1 MLDGLPDILIIFN
14 NRPGSF
20 ASRTVH
26 PTHRQVRFPM
36 MCWQWGQCLRWKKA
50 PAPPLPYMKNFDM
63 IAVVGLTAGAILIA
77 WQILAR
83 FSKSRISLKH
93 DLEILNLLPPTSVY
107 ADKLRKRVEA
117 RLKKNYGDGDATSW
131 FGFTFA
137 AVIFVVFAVVTY
149 MNFVGDRMMVGA
161 ITSALCLL
169 SLLSAVCQ
177 ISPSK
182 E

>member
-1 MLDGLPDILIIFN
+1 
-14 NRPGSF
+14 
-20 ASRTVH
+20 
-26 PTHRQVRFPM
+26 
-36 MCWQWGQCLRWKKA
+36 
-50 PAPPLPYMKNFDM
+50 MKNFDM
-63 IAVVGLTAGAILIA
+63 IAVVALTAGAILIV

-107 ADKLRKRVEA
+107 ADKLRRRVEA
-117 RLKKNYGDGDATSW
+117 RLKKNYGDEKETSW
-131 FGFTFA
+131 FGFVFA
-137 AVIFVVFAVVTY
+137 GVVFVVFAVVTY
-149 MNFVGDRMMVGA
+149 INFIDDRLMIGA

-177 ISPSK
+177 ISPSQ

>member
-1 MLDGLPDILIIFN
+1 
-14 NRPGSF
+14 
-20 ASRTVH
+20 
-26 PTHRQVRFPM
+26 
-36 MCWQWGQCLRWKKA
+36 
-50 PAPPLPYMKNFDM
+50 MKNFDM
-63 IAVVGLTAGAILIA
+63 IAVVGLMAGSILIV

-117 RLKKNYGDGDATSW
+117 RLKKNYGEAQQASW
-131 FGFTFA
+131 GGFLFA
-137 AVIFVVFAVVTY
+137 ASIFVVFAVVTY
-149 MNFVGDRMMVGA
+149 VNFSAGRAMIGA

-177 ISPSK
+177 LAPN
-182 E
+182 EP